1 MSPTPD
7 PTIDEIRG
15 ILAEM
20 ARCVATDPEPTL
32 DPVVCAGLRRAV
44 DELERFIP
52 GLDAVP
58 DPEGARHM
66 VSASGNALLA
76 GHPKVALAR
85 ALRGLSYAPHH
96 PELHYLAASACFEM
110 AAASEAVMLL
120 AHALWIHPG
129 HEKARRELEA
139 LSAFDPAED
148 WRDLGDDGSFDET
161 GGLDRAA

>member
-1 MSPTPD
+1 MSPTPG
-7 PTIDEIRG
+7 PTIEEIRD

-32 DPVVCAGLRRAV
+32 DPVVRAGLRRAV

-52 GLDAVP
+52 GLDEAP
-58 DPEGARHM
+58 DAEGARHM
-66 VSASGNALLA
+66 VSAAGNALLA
-76 GHPKVALAR
+76 GRARIALAR
-85 ALRGLSYAPHH
+85 SLRGLSYAPHH
-96 PELHYLAASACFEM
+96 PELHYLAASACFELG
-110 AAASEAVMLL
+110 AVSEAVMLL

-129 HEKARRELEA
+129 HEKARRELET

-148 WRDLGDDGSFDET
+148 WRDLGDDGPNEA